1 MIISI
6 IININFQNTNYYKQ
20 LFIQSN
26 HFLPLKIFFFNLKN
40 LTLIITYNFSYN
52 QIISNYF
59 LLLKNIFFSNIKK
72 FNTQTQIQKE
82 SKFYST
88 SKYIFI
94 ASKSS
99 NRFSNIILIQKIQHP
114 NGPLGIRWFRIVFSM
129 VDRFE
134 VFNIC
139 KRVFIRL
146 FWTEQFLS
154 LWTNMSYK
162 SPFEF
167 AILKKCDLKKVIF
180 KNVIRHLA
188 KSQFSL

>member
-6 IININFQNTNYYKQ
+6 IININFQNTNYYPQ

-26 HFLPLKIFFFNLKN
+26 
-40 LTLIITYNFSYN
+40 YY
-52 QIISNYF
+52 
-59 LLLKNIFFSNIKK
+59 LLLKNISFRSQKFNTNHYIQFFIQSNHFQLLPTIKKHFFSNIKK
-72 FNTQTQIQKE
+72 FNTQTQIKKKSE
-82 SKFYST
+82 FYST

-114 NGPLGIRWFRIVFSM
+114 NGPLDIRWFRIVFSM
-129 VDRFE
+129 VDRLE

-162 SPFEF
+162 SLFEF
-167 AILKKCDLKKVIF
+167 AILKSAI
-180 KNVIRHLA
+180 
-188 KSQFSL
+188 